1 MAAQP
6 TPLSFGEVLKN
17 HGLRRLWIG
26 QVVSIFGDFLAI
38 FAIFAII
45 SFRMHGT
52 PTEVSLV
59 LISYLVPFAFI
70 SPLAGVFV
78 DRWNLKRTMIG
89 SDLIRAVLC
98 SLLLFVSHPW
108 QIYAILFALST
119 VSTFFVPA
127 QSVTIRTI
135 VPREGLMSANALIQ
149 QAFFVMQII
158 APAIASA
165 LVAAAGPNLCFWLDM
180 ASFVVSA
187 GMISTITIRRETTA
201 TQQHVG
207 SVIHEMNAGAKFI
220 FTHPTISFVVTAI
233 SAGMFAVRCFGA
245 LIAVYVRDVLRA
257 GTGLFGALSSLVGV
271 GMIVGT
277 QFIHRFAR
285 NRSKAHVV
293 VGGLLGMGLA
303 IAMIA
308 AIPTTPAAV
317 AGMLVM
323 GFCAA
328 FLMVPSQTLL
338 QEETPPHLLGR
349 VGGSMMSVM
358 MGSQVVGLSIA
369 GPVAQAIGIRNLYF
383 ASAALLMLIA
393 AAGHFKL
400 RNHVAPQP
408 KSESAETAGA

>member
-1 MAAQP
+1 MATAP
-6 TPLSFGEVLKN
+6 ASLSFGEVLKN
-17 HGLRRLWIG
+17 PGLRRLWIG
-26 QVVSIFGDFLAI
+26 QIVSIFGDFLAI

-45 SFRMHGT
+45 SFQMHGT
-52 PTEVSLV
+52 ATEVSLV

-78 DRWNLKRTMIG
+78 DRWNVKRTMIA
-89 SDLIRAVLC
+89 SDLIRGVLC
-98 SLLLFVSHPW
+98 SLLLFVRHPW

-127 QSVTIRTI
+127 QTVTIRTI
-135 VPREGLMSANALIQ
+135 VPREGLMSANALLQ
-149 QAFFVMQII
+149 QIFFVMQII
-158 APAIASA
+158 SPAIASA
-165 LVAAAGPNLCFWLDM
+165 LVSAAGPNLCFWLDM
-180 ASFVVSA
+180 ASFGVSA
-187 GMISTITIRRETTA
+187 IMISTVTINRETA
-201 TQQHVG
+201 SSQQQVG

-220 FTHPTISFVVTAI
+220 FTHPSISFVVTAI

-245 LIAVYVRDVLRA
+245 LIAVYVRDVLKA

-271 GMIVGT
+271 GMIIGT
-277 QFIHRFAR
+277 QVIHRFAR
-285 NRSKAHVV
+285 HRSKAHVV
-293 VGGLLGMGLA
+293 VGGLLGMGVA
-303 IAMIA
+303 IALIA
-308 AIPTTPAAV
+308 SIPNTPAAV
-317 AGMLVM
+317 AGMLTL

-338 QEETPPHLLGR
+338 QEETPPHMLGR

-383 ASAALLMLIA
+383 ASAALLVLIA
-393 AAGHFKL
+393 AAGHYKL
-400 RNHVAPQP
+400 RNHGAPET